1 MRRVQV
7 VLAVVACA
15 CLSPA
20 LSAQMGMNIFKKP
33 NIANIFHPV
42 VGYGGEYVKMDS
54 DGKKTPFEMTIVGA
68 DTVDGKEAY
77 WLEIGFVEPDF
88 NGKVYTKA
96 LITKDDFQVHK
107 TVFLMPGSSQP
118 MEMPIN
124 QTAQAKQE
132 REEEMQKWH
141 SVGTE
146 TITVPAGTFS
156 CEHWA
161 KDKGKGDVWVSTK
174 VAPMSLVKSV
184 DKDETMVLTKVITD
198 AKDHIVGTPKKFDP
212 QMMRQMMMMQ
222 MQKQNNQ

>member
-1 MRRVQV
+1 MKRVQV
-7 VLAVVACA
+7 VLAVLACA

-20 LSAQMGMNIFKKP
+20 LNAQMGMNIFKKP

-42 VGYGGEYVKMDS
+42 VGYGGEYQITDS
-54 DGKKTPFEMTIVGA
+54 DGKSKPFEMTVVA
-68 DTVDGKEAY
+68 SESVDGKEAY
-77 WLEIGFVEPDF
+77 WLEFGFTDPSSSSLI
-88 NGKVYTKA
+88 YTKA

-107 TVFLMPGSSQP
+107 TVFLMPGSTQP

-124 QTAQAKQE
+124 RSAQE
-132 REEEMQKWH
+132 RQQQQEEMQKWH

-161 KDKGKGDVWVSTK
+161 KDTGKGDVWVSTK

-184 DKDETMVLTKVITD
+184 DNKETIVLTKVITD
-198 AKDHIVGTPKKFDP
+198 AKDHIVGTPVKFDP
-212 QMMRQMMMMQ
+212 QMMRQMMMQQ
-222 MQKQNNQ
+222 MNHQ